1 VAGFVSVV
9 VLVVFLWVECFFF
22 VVEVLVFL
30 PEASSFFIVSVV
42 VAFVSVVVVDFAAS
56 SANAATERAR
66 IPAAARAMSF
76 FKVNLHISRW
86 VDEVGDD

>member
-1 VAGFVSVV
+1 M
-9 VLVVFLWVECFFF
+9 VVFLCEECFFF
-22 VVEVLVFL
+22 VVVVVDFFMV
-30 PEASSFFIVSVV
+30 PSSFFISVLV
-42 VAFVSVVVVDFAAS
+42 DFVSVVLVDFAAS
-56 SANAATERAR
+56 SAKAATERAR